1 MDFLIECIVILV
13 LISVNAYFALSE
25 FAIISAKK
33 ARLRQKSDEGD
44 TGAAEALR
52 IAQDPISF
60 LSTIQI
66 GITVVGIFAGA
77 YGGATLAQSLAPLVG
92 KLPQLAPYQDFISI
106 FLVVLIITYLTL
118 VFGEIIPKRIAMDN
132 AESIAS
138 AVARPM
144 RILSYAVAPAVFV
157 LTLST
162 EIFLRILGLKRS
174 QIPSVTEEE
183 IKIMLEEGAE
193 KGVFDTSE
201 VNIIEEIFNL
211 GDRNVSSVM
220 TRRVDMIGVNLNN
233 TPDANYQILAETRHS
248 YFPVYRGVLDNI
260 VGVISV
266 KDLWASA
273 AVGSK
278 PDIEKTMRKPYFIPE
293 SFSVMRVLEAFK
305 KSHVPVAIVTDEYG
319 SIEGMITLYDILESI
334 IGGFQ
339 NFNRPELQS
348 IRQCSDG
355 SWLVDGDIFLD
366 DLKEIISVDKLPERG
381 VYQTLSGFIMYL
393 LQRIPET
400 GDIIEFNDFRLEV
413 VDMIGNRVDKV
424 LLSPLNEKQSS
435 DNNW

>member
-1 MDFLIECIVILV
+1 MDFFIECIVILV

-25 FAIISAKK
+25 FAIISAKT

-52 IAQDPISF
+52 IAQDPTSF

-66 GITVVGIFAGA
+66 GITLVGIFAGA

-92 KLPQLAPYQDFISI
+92 KIPQLAPYQDFISI
-106 FLVVLIITYLTL
+106 FFVVLIITYLTL

-138 AVARPM
+138 AVARQM
-144 RILSYAVAPAVFV
+144 RLLSYVVAPAVVV

-162 EIFLRILGLKRS
+162 EVFLRILGLRRS

-193 KGVFDTSE
+193 KGVFDTAE
-201 VNIIEEIFNL
+201 VNIVEEIFNL
-211 GDRNVSSVM
+211 GDRKVSSVM
-220 TRRVDMIGVNLNN
+220 TRRVDMIGVDLNN
-233 TPDANYQILAETRHS
+233 SPDANYQILAETRHS

-278 PDIEKTMRKPYFIPE
+278 PDIEKIMRKPYFIPE

-339 NFNRPELQS
+339 NFNRPELQP
-348 IRQCSDG
+348 IRQRSDG

-413 VDMIGNRVDKV
+413 VNMIGNRVDKV
-424 LLSPLNEKQSS
+424 LLSHL
-435 DNNW
+435 